1 MSRRGYVPL
10 SCFNVFKRMK
20 CTRVLKEFAG
30 YPTTYMTGG
39 TKISLELVVNA
50 VFVVHF
56 DIDTV
61 HITVSGIE

>member
-1 MSRRGYVPL
+1 
-10 SCFNVFKRMK
+10 MK